1 MILLGRFF
9 VIIQDLLD
17 KVLIDQRLVIIRS
30 SQSASEAAESMVRNK
45 CGALLVC
52 ETQNPDT
59 LVGIIS
65 ERDLAFR
72 VIPKDLDPKKTKVSK
87 IMTKN
92 VETISPKKTTHDAI
106 HVMKSRGF
114 RHLPVVENKKIIGI
128 LSMRDLYD
136 YAHSEL
142 QDSLKKHQEFMFGT
156 GYGS

>member
-1 MILLGRFF
+1 MTTTVNQLLNSKDDEIFT
-9 VIIQDLLD
+9 VSPET
-17 KVLIDQRLVIIRS
+17 LVIDAIKMID
-30 SQSASEAAESMVRNK
+30 EKKV
-45 CGALLVC
+45 GALLV
-52 ETQNPDT
+52 TGKNND
-59 LVGIIS
+59 LKGIVS

-72 VIPKDLDPKKTKVSK
+72 VIPKNLNPKKITVSE

-106 HVMKSRGF
+106 HIMKSRGF
-114 RHLPVVENKKIIGI
+114 RHLPVIENKKIIGI

-136 YAHSEL
+136 YAHNEL

>member
-1 MILLGRFF
+1 M
-9 VIIQDLLD
+9 IIQEILE
-17 KVLIDQRLVIIRS
+17 KVLINQRLVIIGQES
-30 SQSASEAAESMVRNK
+30 SAYDAAVTMLKNK

-52 ETQNPDT
+52 DSKNKDD
-59 LVGIIS
+59 LVGIIT
-65 ERDLAFR
+65 ERDITFKI
-72 VIPKDLDPKKTKVSK
+72 IPKNLDPKGTLISR

-92 VETISPKKTTHDAI
+92 VQTISPKKTTHDAI
-106 HVMKSRGF
+106 HIMKSRGF

>member
-1 MILLGRFF
+1 M
-9 VIIQDLLD
+9 VIRDLLE
-17 KVLIDQRLVIIRS
+17 KVLINQRLVIID
-30 SQSASEAAESMVRNK
+30 QKKSATEAAATMVKNK

-52 ETQNPDT
+52 DTKKDGT
-59 LVGIIS
+59 LVGIVS

-72 VIPKDLDPKKTKVSK
+72 VIPKNLNPKQTTVSQ

-106 HVMKSRGF
+106 HIMKSRGF
-114 RHLPVVENKKIIGI
+114 RHLPVIENKKIIGI

>member
-1 MILLGRFF
+1 M
-9 VIIQDLLD
+9 VIRDLLD
-17 KVLIDQRLVIIRS
+17 KVLINQRLVIIDLNK
-30 SQSASEAAESMVRNK
+30 SAMEAATTMVKNK

-52 ETQNPDT
+52 DEKKEDT
-59 LVGIIS
+59 LVGIVS

-72 VIPKDLDPKKTKVSK
+72 VIPKDLNPKRTTVSK

-106 HVMKSRGF
+106 HIMKSRGF

>member
-1 MILLGRFF
+1 MGEFF
-9 VIIQDLLD
+9 LIIKDLFE
-17 KVLIDQRLVIIRS
+17 KVLIDQRLVIIDHNS
-30 SQSASEAAESMVRNK
+30 SAYEAAVSMLKNR

-52 ETQNPDT
+52 DHKNDDT
-59 LVGIIS
+59 LLGIIS
-65 ERDLAFR
+65 ERDLTFR

-92 VETISPKKTTHDAI
+92 VETIQPNRTTFDAI
-106 HVMKSRGF
+106 QIMKSKGF
-114 RHLPVVENKKIIGI
+114 RHLPVVEKKKIVGI

-136 YAHSEL
+136 YANNEL